1 MRLMGATPWQAAIAA
16 FVVGFMNGESRCG
29 ACIAGTFQVGLY
41 SQTLALCMFPLAL
54 GHGARWMRDAKGLAP
69 AIAWGGAS
77 FLCHPFAG
85 ISLGVALLVAFLVR
99 ALAEWRI
106 WTSPTM
112 IGVILMFAG
121 GAPFVLLCALAV
133 MPSVPGATPAQLVAT
148 AALATNSAGVFF
160 KFRETDERW
169 RDPRV
174 RGVEGELHRFVI
186 LGGTLMLTAAP
197 VLLPLVFDREG
208 FGGFPHRVGDEI
220 GPGFAGLW
228 GWYKS
233 GSIMDFMPKDLGLC
247 LLLFLFS

>member
-16 FVVGFMNGESRCG
+16 FVVGRMNGESRWG
-29 ACIAGTFQVGLY
+29 AGNAGTFQVGLY
-41 SQTLALCMFPLAL
+41 TQTWALCMFPLVFGFGVCWL
-54 GHGARWMRDAKGLAP
+54 CDAKGLAP
-69 AIAWGGAS
+69 AIAWGGAA

-85 ISLGVALLVAFLVR
+85 ISLGVALLVALLVR

-106 WTSPTM
+106 CTSPTM
-112 IGVILMFAG
+112 IGVILMYAG
-121 GAPFVLLCALAV
+121 GAPFLLLCALAV
-133 MPSVPGATPAQLVAT
+133 MPTGPGATPAQLVAT
-148 AALATNSAGVFF
+148 AALAAIGAGVFF
-160 KFRETDERW
+160 KFRATDERW

-186 LGGTLMLTAAP
+186 LGATLMLTTAP

-208 FGGFPHRVGDEI
+208 FGGFPHSVGDEI